1 MERKHI
7 MSLPVAR
14 VGVYLLLSVI
24 AVAAVAGGLAL
35 SRRAGVAAE
44 REHACW
50 GASAG

>member
-1 MERKHI
+1 

-14 VGVYLLLSVI
+14 VSVYLLLSVL

-35 SRRAGVAAE
+35 TRRAGEFAE

>member
-1 MERKHI
+1 
-7 MSLPVAR
+7 MSLPVSR

-35 SRRAGVAAE
+35 TRRAGAVAE
-44 REHACW
+44 RELACW

>member
-1 MERKHI
+1 

-14 VGVYLLLSVI
+14 VGVYLLLSVL

-35 SRRAGVAAE
+35 TRKANAIAD

>member
-1 MERKHI
+1 

-14 VGVYLLLSVI
+14 VGVYLLLSVL
-24 AVAAVAGGLAL
+24 AVAGGLVLTRKANTI
-35 SRRAGVAAE
+35 AD

>member
-1 MERKHI
+1 
-7 MSLPVAR
+7 MSLPVVR
-14 VGVYLLLSVI
+14 VGFYVLLSVL

-35 SRRAGVAAE
+35 SRRTDPVSE